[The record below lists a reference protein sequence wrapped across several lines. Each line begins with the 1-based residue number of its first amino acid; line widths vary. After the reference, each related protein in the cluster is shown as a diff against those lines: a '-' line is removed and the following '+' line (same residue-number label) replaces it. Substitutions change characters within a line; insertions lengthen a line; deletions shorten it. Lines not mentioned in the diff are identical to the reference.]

1 MANLIFG
8 CSFVLP
14 ASIIY
19 FKHKSKKNA
28 VKGLVIATV
37 IAVVIGAVLNGAL
50 MIPTYAK
57 IYMHSDTIDVIV
69 NMGHDKVSAVNGIWS
84 FLTIIVVP
92 FNLLKFGLVS
102 IVTMFIYKPVSH
114 LIKQNDYNAK
124 KNTVKS

>member
-1 MANLIFG
+1 MVGN
-8 CSFVLP
+8 CVV
-14 ASIIY
+14 
-19 FKHKSKKNA
+19 A
-28 VKGLVIATV
+28 VSAGRE
-37 IAVVIGAVLNGAL
+37 
-50 MIPTYAK
+50 

-114 LIKQNDYNAK
+114 LIKKTGD
-124 KNTVKS
+124 